1 MHVALAVYE
10 IDPRLKIIS
19 LLCLKF
25 A

>member
-19 LLCLKF
+19 LLCLNF